1 MADSARD
8 IENLLYLYA
17 ERIDAGDF
25 DGVAELFR
33 HGCILGPNGKPLAQG
48 REEVRSMYETSTR
61 LYEDGTP
68 RTQHVTTNAIIEVD
82 DETGSAT
89 ARSRFTVFQCL
100 PDFPLQAIVAGRY
113 SDRFERRD
121 ANWGFAERDI
131 QVEHIGD
138 VSRHLLIELPYTPD
152 S

>member
-1 MADSARD
+1 MADSARE

-17 ERIDAGDF
+17 ECIDAGDF
-25 DGVAELFR
+25 DGVANLFR
-33 HGCILGPNGKPLAQG
+33 HGCILGPDGEPLARG
-48 REEVRSMYETSTR
+48 RDEVRAMYETSTR

-68 RTQHVTTNAIIEVD
+68 RTQHVTSNAIIEAD
-82 DETGSAT
+82 DESGSAT
-89 ARSRFTVFQCL
+89 ARTRFTVLQCL

-113 SDRFERRD
+113 ADRFQCRD
-121 ANWGFAERDI
+121 GVWWFAERGI

-138 VSRHLLIELPYTPD
+138 VSRHLLIELPYSPD